1 MNHSQYPIRGGQEPK
16 TGDLAEGKPIM
27 QRRTF
32 LHTLLAGA
40 GGAALGARA
49 AHAALPKMKIT
60 KVRYYAPGA
69 QARGG
74 GAPTLTS
81 GANVI
86 CIDTDAGIT
95 GIGEGGTKD
104 SIEHCASALI
114 GQDPGRIDTLW
125 QNMFRGAFYPAGLE
139 KLHALGGL
147 DIALWDIKG
156 KALGAPIYALLGGP
170 TRTLCECYGGGG
182 GARTIGEA
190 AKASMEAGYKL
201 FRTEVIGAGLSD
213 TGTSSR
219 GAQNWDPR
227 QAVLATFKRCQEIR
241 QAVGEAG
248 DFICDFHGK
257 LDMRDS
263 ITLANMLEPL
273 RPYWVEDPVRNEALS
288 LYRTLRPMVKVPL
301 ATGNAGEME
310 LRELIEDQLIDYA
323 RVRLPNCGGITEYMK
338 IAGMCEAHFAGLSP
352 EGTGP
357 ISTAAE
363 VHVAAATN
371 VPFLL
376 QVGGGNTRPYL
387 PQCYDFKQGKV
398 YVNER
403 PGLGVEFDPKEATL
417 ITEVTQPGNLGGMSR
432 PDGSY
437 TNW

>member
-1 MNHSQYPIRGGQEPK
+1 
-16 TGDLAEGKPIM
+16 M

-40 GGAALGARA
+40 GGVALGGRL

-60 KVRYYAPGA
+60 RVRYYSPGKE
-69 QARGG
+69 ARAGV
-74 GAPTLTS
+74 PSLTS
-81 GANVI
+81 SANVI
-86 CIDTDAGIT
+86 CIDTDAGLT

-104 SIEHCASALI
+104 TLEHCASALI

-147 DIALWDIKG
+147 DMALWDIKG
-156 KALGAPIYALLGGP
+156 KALGVPVYALLGGP
-170 TRTLCECYGGGG
+170 TRELCECYGGGG
-182 GARTIGEA
+182 QGKTSIKEA
-190 AKASMEAGYKL
+190 ARASMEAGFKA
-201 FRTEVIGAGLSD
+201 FRTEVIGPGLSG

-219 GAQNWDPR
+219 GAKNWNAH
-227 QAVLATFKRCQEIR
+227 QAVLATFKRCQEAR
-241 QAVGEAG
+241 EGVGEEG
-248 DFICDFHGK
+248 DFICDFHAK
-257 LDMRDS
+257 LDMSDS
-263 ITLANMLEPL
+263 ITLATMLEPL
-273 RPYWVEDPVRNEALS
+273 RPYFCEDLLRNEALP
-288 LYRTLRPMVKVPL
+288 LWRTIRERVKVPL
-301 ATGNAGEME
+301 ATGNAGKLE
-310 LRELIEDQLIDYA
+310 LRALIEEQLIDYA
-323 RVRLPNCGGITEYMK
+323 RVRLPNLGGITEYMK
-338 IAGMCEAHFAGLSP
+338 IAAMCETHFTGLIP

-376 QVGGGNTRPYL
+376 QVGGPGTRPYL
-387 PQCYDFKQGKV
+387 PQCYDFRQGKV

-403 PGLGVEFDPKEATL
+403 PGLGVEFDPKEATP
-417 ITEVTQPGNLGGMSR
+417 IAEVTQPGNLGGMTR

>member
-1 MNHSQYPIRGGQEPK
+1 
-16 TGDLAEGKPIM
+16 M

-32 LHTLLAGA
+32 LHALLAGA
-40 GGAALGARA
+40 GGVALGGRV

-60 KVRYYAPGA
+60 RVRYYSPGT
-69 QARGG
+69 QARA
-74 GAPTLTS
+74 GAPNLTS
-81 GANVI
+81 GMNVI

-104 SIEHCASALI
+104 TIEHCASALI

-125 QNMFRGAFYPAGLE
+125 QNMFRGNFYPAGLE

-147 DIALWDIKG
+147 DMALWDIKG

-170 TRTLCECYGGGG
+170 TRDSCECYGGGG
-182 GARTIGEA
+182 GGKTIGEA
-190 AKASMEAGYKL
+190 AKAAMEAGFKL

-213 TGTSSR
+213 TATSSR
-219 GAQNWDPR
+219 GAQNWNPR

-241 QAVGEAG
+241 EAVGEAG

-257 LDMRDS
+257 LDMPDA

-273 RPYWVEDPVRNEALS
+273 RPYWVEDPVRNEALP

-301 ATGNAGEME
+301 ATGNAGELE

-338 IAGMCEAHFAGLSP
+338 IAGMCEAHFTGLSP

-376 QVGGGNTRPYL
+376 QVGGAGTRPYL

-398 YVNER
+398 YLNER

-417 ITEVTQPGNLGGMSR
+417 VTEVTQRGNLGGMSR

>member
-1 MNHSQYPIRGGQEPK
+1 
-16 TGDLAEGKPIM
+16 M

-40 GGAALGARA
+40 GGVALGGRL

-60 KVRYYAPGA
+60 RVRYYTPGA
-69 QARGG
+69 QTRG
-74 GAPTLTS
+74 GAPNLTS

-104 SIEHCASALI
+104 TIEHCASALI
-114 GQDPGRIDTLW
+114 GQDPSGIDTLW
-125 QNMFRGAFYPAGLE
+125 QNMFRGNFYPAGLE

-156 KALGAPIYALLGGP
+156 KALGVPVYALLGGP

-182 GARTIGEA
+182 GQARTIGEA
-190 AKASMEAGYKL
+190 AKASLEAGFKL

-213 TGTSSR
+213 TATSSR
-219 GAQNWDPR
+219 GAQNWNPR

-241 QAVGEAG
+241 EAVGEAG

-257 LDMRDS
+257 LDMPDA
-263 ITLANMLEPL
+263 ITLANLLEPL
-273 RPYWVEDPVRNEALS
+273 RPYWVEDPVRNEALP

-301 ATGNAGEME
+301 ATGNAGKLE

-323 RVRLPNCGGITEYMK
+323 RVRLPNCGGITEYLK
-338 IAGMCEAHFAGLSP
+338 IASMCEAHFAGLSP

-357 ISTAAE
+357 IGTAAE
-363 VHVAAATN
+363 THVAAATN

-376 QVGGGNTRPYL
+376 QVGGAGTRPYL

-398 YVNER
+398 YMNER
-403 PGLGVEFDPKEATL
+403 PGLGVEFDPNQATL
-417 ITEVTQPGNLGGMSR
+417 ITEVTQRGNLGGMSR

>member
-1 MNHSQYPIRGGQEPK
+1 
-16 TGDLAEGKPIM
+16 L
-27 QRRTF
+27 
-32 LHTLLAGA
+32 
-40 GGAALGARA
+40 

-60 KVRYYAPGA
+60 RVRYYTAGKEGRA
-69 QARGG
+69 GFG
-74 GAPTLTS
+74 SLTS
-81 GANVI
+81 TANVI
-86 CIDTDAGIT
+86 CIDTDQGIT

-104 SIEHCASALI
+104 SIEHCAGALI
-114 GQDPGRIDTLW
+114 GQDPGKIDTLW

-156 KALGAPIYALLGGP
+156 KAMGVPVYALLGGP
-170 TRTLCECYGGGG
+170 TRELCECYGGGG
-182 GARTIGEA
+182 QGKTSIKEA
-190 AKASMEAGYKL
+190 ARASIEAGFKL
-201 FRTEVIGAGLSD
+201 FRTEVIGPGLSD

-219 GAQNWDPR
+219 GAKNWNPR

-241 QAVGEAG
+241 EGVGEEG

-257 LDMRDS
+257 LDMSDAV
-263 ITLANMLEPL
+263 TLANMLEPL
-273 RPYWVEDPVRNEALS
+273 RPYWVEDPVRNEALP
-288 LYRTLRPMVKVPL
+288 LYRTLRERVKVPL
-301 ATGNAGEME
+301 ATGNAGKVE
-310 LRELIEDQLIDYA
+310 LRELIEEQLIDFA
-323 RVRLPNCGGITEYMK
+323 RVRIPNEGGITEYMK
-338 IAGMCEAHFAGLSP
+338 IAAMCEAHFAGLSP

-376 QVGGGNTRPYL
+376 QISGAGTRPYL
-387 PQCYDFKQGKV
+387 PQAYDFRQGKV

-417 ITEVTQPGNLGGMSR
+417 ITEVTQPGNLGGMWR

>member
-1 MNHSQYPIRGGQEPK
+1 
-16 TGDLAEGKPIM
+16 
-27 QRRTF
+27 
-32 LHTLLAGA
+32 
-40 GGAALGARA
+40 
-49 AHAALPKMKIT
+49 
-60 KVRYYAPGA
+60 
-69 QARGG
+69 
-74 GAPTLTS
+74 
-81 GANVI
+81 VI

-104 SIEHCASALI
+104 TLEHCASALI

-125 QNMFRGAFYPAGLE
+125 QDMFRGAFYPAGLE

-156 KALGAPIYALLGGP
+156 KALGAPVYALLGGP
-170 TRTLCECYGGGG
+170 TRELCECYGGGG
-182 GARTIGEA
+182 PGRPATIGEA
-190 AKASMEAGYKL
+190 ARASKEAGYKL

-219 GAQNWDPR
+219 GAKNWDPR

-241 QAVGEAG
+241 EAMGPEGE
-248 DFICDFHGK
+248 FICDFHGK
-257 LDMRDS
+257 LDMSDAV
-263 ITLANMLEPL
+263 TLATMLEPL
-273 RPYWVEDPVRNEALS
+273 RPYWVEDLVRNEALP
-288 LYRTLRPMVKVPL
+288 LYRSLRQMVRVPL
-301 ATGNAGEME
+301 ATGNAGKLE
-310 LRELIEDQLIDYA
+310 LRALIEEQLIDYA
-323 RVRLPNCGGITEYMK
+323 RVRIPNCGGITEYMK
-338 IAGMCEAHFAGLSP
+338 IAAMCEAHFAALSP

-357 ISTAAE
+357 ISTAAQ

-376 QVGGGNTRPYL
+376 QVGGPGPRPYL
-387 PQCYDFKQGKV
+387 PQSFDLRQGKV

-403 PGLGVEFDPKEATL
+403 AGLGVEFDPKEATL
-417 ITEVTQPGNLGGMSR
+417 ISEVTERGNLGGMSR

>member
-1 MNHSQYPIRGGQEPK
+1 
-16 TGDLAEGKPIM
+16 
-27 QRRTF
+27 
-32 LHTLLAGA
+32 
-40 GGAALGARA
+40 
-49 AHAALPKMKIT
+49 MKIT
-60 KVRYYAPGA
+60 RIRYYTPGKETRA
-69 QARGG
+69 GFSS
-74 GAPTLTS
+74 LTS

-104 SIEHCASALI
+104 SLEHCASALI
-114 GQDPGRIDTLW
+114 GQDPARIDTLW

-156 KALGAPIYALLGGP
+156 KALGAPVYALLGGP
-170 TRTLCECYGGGG
+170 TRELCECYGGGG
-182 GARTIGEA
+182 QGKTSIKEA
-190 AKASMEAGYKL
+190 ARASLEAGFKL
-201 FRTEVIGAGLSD
+201 FRTEVIGPGLSD

-219 GAQNWDPR
+219 GATNWNPR

-241 QAVGEAG
+241 EAVGEAG

-257 LDMRDS
+257 LDMSDAV
-263 ITLANMLEPL
+263 TLATMLEPL
-273 RPYWVEDPVRNEALS
+273 RPYWVEDPVRNEALP
-288 LYRTLRPMVKVPL
+288 LYRTLRQMVRVPL
-301 ATGNAGEME
+301 ATGNAGKVD
-310 LRELIEDQLIDYA
+310 LRELIEEQLIDYA
-323 RVRLPNCGGITEYMK
+323 RVRIPNEGGISEYMK
-338 IAGMCEAHFAGLSP
+338 IAAMCETHFAGLSP

-376 QVGGGNTRPYL
+376 QVGGAGTRPYL
-387 PQCYDFKQGKV
+387 PQSYDFRQGKV

-417 ITEVTQPGNLGGMSR
+417 ITEVTRPGNLGGMTR

>member
-1 MNHSQYPIRGGQEPK
+1 
-16 TGDLAEGKPIM
+16 M

-32 LHTLLAGA
+32 LHTLLVGA
-40 GGAALGARA
+40 GGVTLGGRV
-49 AHAALPKMKIT
+49 AHAALPKMKVT
-60 KVRYYAPGA
+60 RVRYYSPGKETRA
-69 QARGG
+69 GV
-74 GAPTLTS
+74 PSLTS
-81 GANVI
+81 SANVI

-104 SIEHCASALI
+104 TLEHCASALI

-147 DIALWDIKG
+147 DMALWDIKG
-156 KALGAPIYALLGGP
+156 KALGAPVYALLGGP
-170 TRTLCECYGGGG
+170 TRSLCECYGGGG
-182 GARTIGEA
+182 RANTIREA
-190 AKASMEAGYKL
+190 ARASMEAGFKL
-201 FRTEVIGAGLSD
+201 FRTEVIGPGLSD
-213 TGTSSR
+213 TGTNSR
-219 GAQNWDPR
+219 GTQDWNPR
-227 QAVLATFKRCQEIR
+227 QAVLATFKRCQEAR
-241 QAVGEAG
+241 EGVGEEG
-248 DFICDFHGK
+248 EFICDFHAK
-257 LDMRDS
+257 LDMPDA

-273 RPYWVEDPVRNEALS
+273 RPYFCEDLVRNEALS
-288 LYRTLRPMVKVPL
+288 LYRTIRPMVKVPL
-301 ATGNAGEME
+301 ATGNAGKLE
-310 LRELIEDQLIDYA
+310 LKELIEGQLIDYA
-323 RVRLPNCGGITEYMK
+323 RVRLPNCGGITEYLK
-338 IAGMCEAHFAGLSP
+338 IASMCEAHFAGLIP

-363 VHVAAATN
+363 VHVAAATD

-376 QVGGGNTRPYL
+376 QVGGSGTRPYL
-387 PQCYDFKQGKV
+387 PQCYDFRQGKV

-417 ITEVTQPGNLGGMSR
+417 ITEVTKPGSLGGMLR